1 MKPKIDWFLLG
12 MLLAIGL
19 AWLYPAPGARGG
31 WLHPELITSLG
42 VALVFYLNGLSLSF
56 ASLRQGIMKWKVHV
70 VVQGAVFLLFPLIG
84 LGLISVTRGWLPED
98 LRLGLFYLCAS
109 PSTVSSSVAL
119 TAAAGGNVPAAI
131 FNATTSSLLGVVL
144 TPLWM
149 ATVLQAGHSNSPA
162 GIFSMQ
168 EVIWELL
175 LWLVLP
181 LVLGQLCRP
190 WLGGWVTRHRQFV
203 SLVDRGTI
211 LLLIYTSFCDSMVLG
226 IWTKHGLMVV
236 AITAAI
242 TLVLFYLV
250 FFILSAVCHGLM
262 FNREDW
268 IATVFC
274 GSKKSMATAVPMAQ
288 IMFGTSPA
296 LGMIL
301 LPIMI
306 YHPLQLVI
314 CGLLATRWKKL
325 ALDST
330 LKSEGQINP
339 SAAQSFDNQN

>member
-1 MKPKIDWFLLG
+1 MKPKIDWFLVG
-12 MLLAIGL
+12 MVIAVGL
-19 AWLYPAPGARGG
+19 AWLFPAPGARGG
-31 WLHPELITSLG
+31 WMQPELVTSLG
-42 VALVFYLNGLSLSF
+42 VALIFFLNGVSLSF
-56 ASLRQGIMKWKVHV
+56 ASLQEGVMKWKIHV

-84 LGLISVTRGWLPED
+84 LGLMAATRGWLPDD

-119 TAAAGGNVPAAI
+119 TAAAAGNVPAAI
-131 FNATTSSLLGVVL
+131 FNATISSLLGVVL

-149 ATVLQAGHSNSPA
+149 TLVMQPTGSNSA
-162 GIFSMQ
+162 GGTLPFG
-168 EVIWELL
+168 EVIVELL
-175 LWLVLP
+175 FWLVLP

-190 WLGGWVTRHRQFV
+190 LLGGWVARHRRFV
-203 SLVDRGTI
+203 GMVDRGTI

-226 IWTKHGLMVV
+226 IWTKHGLSIVM
-236 AITAAI
+236 ATAVISLA
-242 TLVLFYLV
+242 LFYAV
-250 FFILSAVCHGLM
+250 FYTLSAVCWGLN

-288 IMFGTSPA
+288 LMFGASPA
-296 LGMIL
+296 LGLIL

-314 CGLLATRWKKL
+314 CGLLATRWR
-325 ALDST
+325 ARMS
-330 LKSEGQINP
+330 N
-339 SAAQSFDNQN
+339 A